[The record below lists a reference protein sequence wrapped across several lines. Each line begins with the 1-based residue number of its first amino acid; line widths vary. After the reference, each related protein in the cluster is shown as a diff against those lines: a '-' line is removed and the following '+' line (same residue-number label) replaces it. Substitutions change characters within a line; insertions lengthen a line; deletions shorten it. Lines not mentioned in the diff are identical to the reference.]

1 MTDTKRV
8 LILTADAGFGH
19 RSAANAVKAA
29 LEELYG
35 GGCRVEIINPLDDP
49 RTPFFLRDSQADYD
63 TIIKRAPELYHF
75 GYDISDATV
84 TSAIVDGA
92 LTVLLYEVMWDVI
105 KKQRPDVILT
115 TYPLYQTPLQAV
127 FTVRGIDIPLLTVIT
142 DLATIHR
149 LWFSEYTDACLVPNE
164 TVKKLALNY
173 DLKAGKVHITGI
185 PVHPK
190 ISQQT
195 FDKSALR
202 ARLGWNVN
210 LPTFLAVGSRRVERL
225 MDTLNVVNHFGVPLQ
240 LAVVA
245 GKDEKLLK
253 KLHQVEWH
261 IPVHLYEFVE
271 NMPELMHAADALI
284 SKAGG
289 LTVTEA
295 LASGLPL
302 VLIDVIP
309 GQESGNAEFVI
320 QRGAGERINSPVEM
334 LGLLAHWLANDA
346 SLLKQRAENAR
357 RSGKPEA
364 AYTVAR
370 MVWKATEDMPQPP
383 IELRKSRRPKLIEL
397 LERNRISW
405 QVRNREQSKPKRRP

>member
-1 MTDTKRV
+1 M
-8 LILTADAGFGH
+8 
-19 RSAANAVKAA
+19 S
-29 LEELYG
+29 
-35 GGCRVEIINPLDDP
+35 
-49 RTPFFLRDSQADYD
+49 
-63 TIIKRAPELYHF
+63 
-75 GYDISDATV
+75 DIV
-84 TSAIVDGA
+84 N
-92 LTVLLYEVMWDVI
+92 
-105 KKQRPDVILT
+105 KQRPDVILT

-142 DLATIHR
+142 DLVTVHR

-164 TVKKLALNY
+164 AVKKLALNY
-173 DLKAGKVHITGI
+173 DLKADKVHITGI

-195 FDKSALR
+195 QDKSALR
-202 ARLGWNVN
+202 ASLGWKID
-210 LPTFLAVGSRRVERL
+210 LPTFLAVGSRRVEHL
-225 MDTLNVVNHFGVPLQ
+225 MDALNVANHFGAPLQ

-302 VLIDVIP
+302 ILIDIIP

-320 QRGAGERINSPVEM
+320 QCGAGERVNNPIEM
-334 LGLLAHWLANDA
+334 LELLAHWLANDA
-346 SLLKQRAENAR
+346 SLLRQRAENAR
-357 RSGKPEA
+357 RNGKPEA

-370 MVWKATEDMPQPP
+370 MVWRAIENAPHPP
-383 IELRKSRRPKLIEL
+383 TKVRKKRRPKLIEL

-405 QVRNREQSKPKRRP
+405 QDRDSERPRSKRYP